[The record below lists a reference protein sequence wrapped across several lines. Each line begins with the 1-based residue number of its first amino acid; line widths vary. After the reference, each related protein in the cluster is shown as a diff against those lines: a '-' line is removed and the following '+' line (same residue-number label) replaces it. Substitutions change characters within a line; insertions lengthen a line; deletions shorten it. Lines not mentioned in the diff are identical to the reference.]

1 MTSNSQASSDE
12 ELIILPITHEGYVL
26 YK

>member
-12 ELIILPITHEGYVL
+12 ELIVLPIIHEGYVL
-26 YK
+26 Y

>member
-12 ELIILPITHEGYVL
+12 ELVILSIIHKGYVL
-26 YK
+26 Y